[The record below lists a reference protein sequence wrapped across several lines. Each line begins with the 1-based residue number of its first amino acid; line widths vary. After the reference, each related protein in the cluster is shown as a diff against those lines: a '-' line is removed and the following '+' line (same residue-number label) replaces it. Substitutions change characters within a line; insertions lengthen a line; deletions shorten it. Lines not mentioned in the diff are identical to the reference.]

1 MLRLALRLVR
11 RPMDDYMAAL
21 AALLP
26 RWRWPYALLLFG
38 SAALTWWV
46 YVPLHELAHAYG
58 CILGGGTFSQLDIA
72 PEYGAAL
79 LQRLFPFVSVG
90 SDYAGQ
96 LRGFE
101 GSDIA
106 YLLTDFMPFVATIL
120 LGVPLLHSAANPRL
134 RPAVQAALFGVSL
147 PIALAP
153 FISLTGDYYEMGS
166 ILVSRAVAEIVPGF
180 SATRWRSDD
189 VFKLASQ
196 LFEDGGTGTT
206 VDVMGVSASLV
217 VGIVL
222 AFSTYAA
229 GVAWARV
236 ITPRGIAPTPVRARS
251 DGAERAD

>member
-1 MLRLALRLVR
+1 
-11 RPMDDYMAAL
+11 MAAL
-21 AALLP
+21 AAFFP
-26 RWRWPYALLLFG
+26 RWRWPYAVILLA
-38 SAALTWWV
+38 SAALSWWV

-101 GSDIA
+101 GSDVA
-106 YLLTDFMPFVATIL
+106 YLLTDFLPFVATIV
-120 LGVPLLHSAANPRL
+120 LGVPLLHSAANPRR

-166 ILVSRAVAEIVPGF
+166 ILVSRAVAEFVPGF
-180 SATRWRSDD
+180 SASRWRSDD
-189 VFKLASQ
+189 VFRVASQ
-196 LFEDGGTGTT
+196 LFGPDGSGTIA
-206 VDVMGVSASLV
+206 DAMGVSASLV

-222 AFSTYAA
+222 AFLTYAA

-236 ITPRGIAPTPVRARS
+236 ITPRGIPPTLLES
-251 DGAERAD
+251 

>member
-1 MLRLALRLVR
+1 MLRFLLHLIRQ
-11 RPMDDYMAAL
+11 PMDDYMAAL
-21 AALLP
+21 AAFFP
-26 RWRWPYALLLFG
+26 RWRWPYAVVLLG
-38 SAALTWWV
+38 SAALSWWV

-101 GSDIA
+101 GSDFA
-106 YLLTDFMPFVATIL
+106 YLLTDFLPFVATIV
-120 LGVPLLHSAANPRL
+120 LGVPLLHGAANPRL
-134 RPAVQAALFGVSL
+134 RPAVQAVLFGVSL

-153 FISLTGDYYEMGS
+153 FISVTADYYEMGS
-166 ILVSRAVAEIVPGF
+166 ILVSGAVAELVPEF
-180 SATRWRSDD
+180 SASRWRSDD
-189 VFKLASQ
+189 VFRLTSQ
-196 LFEDGGTGTT
+196 LFGPEGSGTT
-206 VDVMGVSASLV
+206 ADLLGVSASLV

-222 AFSTYAA
+222 AFLTYAA

-236 ITPRGIAPTPVRARS
+236 ITPRGIASTPREV
-251 DGAERAD
+251 